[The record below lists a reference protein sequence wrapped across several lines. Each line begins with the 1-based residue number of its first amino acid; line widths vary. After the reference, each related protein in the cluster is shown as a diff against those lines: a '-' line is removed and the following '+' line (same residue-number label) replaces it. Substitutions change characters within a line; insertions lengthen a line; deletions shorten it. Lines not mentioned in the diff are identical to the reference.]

1 MKKKYWGTGLLSQKT
16 EALYTEPNERV
27 ERATGSYSA
36 AGDFLQYIYS
46 VIVAKNHQ
54 KIRSGCLIHQFSFTD
69 VFLTILI
76 MVTEQLY

>member
-16 EALYTEPNERV
+16 KALYTEPNERV

-46 VIVAKNHQ
+46 VIVAKNH
-54 KIRSGCLIHQFSFTD
+54 RSGCLIHQFSFTD

>member
-16 EALYTEPNERV
+16 KALYTEPNERV

-76 MVTEQLY
+76 MVTEQPY